1 MTDEERKE
9 FEEFQKWKDEK
20 KKEESLKH
28 GEAITPSDDGL
39 QIKDKDSKEE
49 ENNAHSDKSVEEKST
64 YSSHSVFL
72 YIVLF
77 IGVLS
82 AFFISA
88 LLTITSSTSSTDN
101 AALVDSGY
109 VALDSVYV
117 DSTSV
122 PTEGVKSEWQYD
134 TNKDKMRG
142 STDYVAILCSDYN
155 ENGGA
160 FSGGDMCIV
169 VRKAKKFGGLDVYL
183 RLSSDQF
190 GGNEYYGNNYVTVK
204 FDNNSLMKFYF
215 DEGAN
220 SGTDFAF
227 IRKKSA
233 FLKALKKAKS
243 IRIEATLFSAGIQQ
257 FSFHADHPLKWE
269 H

>member
-1 MTDEERKE
+1 M
-9 FEEFQKWKDEK
+9 
-20 KKEESLKH
+20 S
-28 GEAITPSDDGL
+28 
-39 QIKDKDSKEE
+39 
-49 ENNAHSDKSVEEKST
+49 
-64 YSSHSVFL
+64 
-72 YIVLF
+72 
-77 IGVLS
+77 
-82 AFFISA
+82 
-88 LLTITSSTSSTDN
+88 
-101 AALVDSGY
+101 
-109 VALDSVYV
+109 
-117 DSTSV
+117 
-122 PTEGVKSEWQYD
+122 
-134 TNKDKMRG
+134 G

>member
-88 LLTITSSTSSTDN
+88 LFRQL
-101 AALVDSGY
+101 
-109 VALDSVYV
+109 
-117 DSTSV
+117 
-122 PTEGVKSEWQYD
+122 P
-134 TNKDKMRG
+134 
-142 STDYVAILCSDYN
+142 
-155 ENGGA
+155 
-160 FSGGDMCIV
+160 
-169 VRKAKKFGGLDVYL
+169 VRLLLPIMQHLWTQV
-183 RLSSDQF
+183 
-190 GGNEYYGNNYVTVK
+190 
-204 FDNNSLMKFYF
+204 M
-215 DEGAN
+215 
-220 SGTDFAF
+220 
-227 IRKKSA
+227 
-233 FLKALKKAKS
+233 
-243 IRIEATLFSAGIQQ
+243 
-257 FSFHADHPLKWE
+257 
-269 H
+269 